1 MANNGED
8 QSQMAAL
15 LTEQLGR
22 FKDKIETSL
31 SALEVEQK
39 HQKEIADLQKQLY
52 EGQLDDLK
60 KAVADHETRIRA
72 ATDGVTQF
80 KTWSGIISGGSLV
93 AAVAAFLKA
102 FIP

>member
-1 MANNGED
+1 LGIEE

-22 FKDKIETSL
+22 FKDRIESSL
-31 SALEVEQK
+31 NVLEAGQK
-39 HQKEIADLQKQLY
+39 HQIEINALQKQLY

-60 KAVADHETRIRA
+60 RQVVDHETRIRS

-80 KTWSGIISGGSLV
+80 KTWSGIISGGSFV

-102 FIP
+102 FMP